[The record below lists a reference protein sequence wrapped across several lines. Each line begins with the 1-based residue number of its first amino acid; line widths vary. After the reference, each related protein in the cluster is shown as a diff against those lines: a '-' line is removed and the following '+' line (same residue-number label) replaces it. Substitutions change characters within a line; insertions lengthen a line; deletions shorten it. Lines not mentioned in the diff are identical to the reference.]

1 MIAATRLDATLDQ
14 IGGRPDGNR
23 KRRGLQMVAM
33 AAGRQRRIE
42 ADPKK
47 VAIGAM
53 IDIFAELS
61 GRVQT
66 PAGRCQRPTLFS
78 A

>member
-1 MIAATRLDATLDQ
+1 
-14 IGGRPDGNR
+14 
-23 KRRGLQMVAM
+23 MVAM

-42 ADPKK
+42 GDPKK

-61 GRVQT
+61 GRVRHQQDAAT
-66 PAGRCQRPTLFS
+66 PYPVQHIIGVGSGRGAKSARTEGRP
-78 A
+78 